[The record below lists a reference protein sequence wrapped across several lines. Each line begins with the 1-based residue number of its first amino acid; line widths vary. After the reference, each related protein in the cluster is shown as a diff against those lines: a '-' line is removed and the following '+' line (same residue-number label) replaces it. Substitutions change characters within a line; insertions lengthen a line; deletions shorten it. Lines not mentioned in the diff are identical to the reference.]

1 MGGDPGDRPAHDGP
15 DAVPTVSGRGLAA
28 ILDRRWFA
36 ILILCIAV
44 LRGVSFCSSLERNF
58 DPQDFSVFY
67 CSGLLLRSGQN
78 PYDADLLPLARRLG
92 LEKGYVL
99 HANNPPTLLLCM
111 VPLTLLSPHRAYW
124 AWQALNAAALAASIF
139 LLFAPR
145 YSGLSGN
152 LALSLAAFAIL
163 YPPVGNAFALAQS
176 KILLLLTLAATLRCM
191 RCGRDSIAGLLLAM
205 AGLCWLFPL
214 LLGLYVVLKRR
225 WRMLGYLIAGLAIG
239 GLATV
244 ALEGVRTSFSFLT
257 SIDFLTSR
265 TWLSSNSN
273 LSLEAFLSRI
283 FWSIFGE
290 ASSPARELA
299 RGVFVRGADLAVL
312 YIIVRATPLG
322 AGEDRDWRTLS
333 LWIAASVILSPTAW
347 FHYLLLM
354 LIPFAQ
360 MASAANCG
368 SISHRAPWMAA
379 ASYLLIGLIGNVLA
393 GVPPHSMAFNALRE
407 LEFACLVMAFV
418 AAYWFATD
426 QRVLVESSV
435 G

>member
-1 MGGDPGDRPAHDGP
+1 
-15 DAVPTVSGRGLAA
+15 VSWRGLAA
-28 ILDRRWFA
+28 ILDRRWIA

-44 LRGVSFCSSLERNF
+44 LRGVLFWSRLERNF

-67 CSGLLLRSGQN
+67 CSGLLLRNGRN
-78 PYDADLLPLARRLG
+78 PYEADLLPLAKRLG

-99 HANNPPTLLLCM
+99 HANNPPSLLLCM
-111 VPLTLLSPHRAYW
+111 IPLTLLSPHHAYW
-124 AWQALNAAALAASIF
+124 AWQTLNAAALAASIF

-145 YSGLSGN
+145 YSGLSRY

-176 KILLLLTLAATLRCM
+176 KILLLLLLTATLRCM
-191 RCGRDSIAGLLLAM
+191 RRGRDGITGLLLAA

-265 TWLSSNSN
+265 TWLSSDSN
-273 LSLEAFLSRI
+273 LSLEAFVSRI
-283 FWSIFGE
+283 FWDIFGI
-290 ASSPARELA
+290 ASSPSRELA
-299 RGVFVRGADLAVL
+299 RSALVRGADLAVL
-312 YIIVRATPLG
+312 YVVVRATPLG
-322 AGEDRDWRTLS
+322 TGEDRDWRALS

-360 MASAANCG
+360 MASAANRG
-368 SISHRAPWMAA
+368 GISRRAAWMAA
-379 ASYLLIGLIGNVLA
+379 ASYILIGLIGNALA
-393 GVPPHSMAFNALRE
+393 AVPPHSMAFGALRE

-418 AAYWFATD
+418 AAYWFAAD
-426 QRVLVESSV
+426 QRVLVESSA